1 MSKIL
6 LVYDDFAELN
16 ATELSLKKSGFDV
29 IGLTNEY
36 TVKDQIVSFNPDIL
50 VGLGNS
56 QRVGSLSVGKKL
68 KEMNR
73 WAGKSVLIF
82 PKGYELP
89 ADDLIRMRMDM
100 LLESP
105 ISVIR
110 LIQVICKLL
119 KLDEKQVIE
128 KLAKSF
134 AKDRADNLAFASYDS
149 DTVKVIQNIQGELEN
164 LGTEKNIILPELDAS
179 TLENLTKQTVTVER
193 EEVAKE
199 SKKSFFDKEA
209 ESSSVVVPLAK
220 NEDPFAAL
228 ISELKGESKENVKIV
243 PDANSGTGSVKTQ
256 TKPAIALEDVVDFEA
271 VGKQIK
277 DEIAQSVSEL
287 SDKVKKYTQM
297 TEQLHLYPESTIKKV
312 KAKKQ
317 LYELKKGWSPNELE
331 DQDEARREFVT
342 HLFKTQKE

>member
-36 TVKDQIVSFNPDIL
+36 TIKDQIVTFNPDIL
-50 VGLGNS
+50 VGFGNT
-56 QRVGSLSVGKKL
+56 QRVGALSVGRKL

-73 WAGKSVLIF
+73 WMGKSILIF

-89 ADDLIRMRMDM
+89 AEELIRMRMDM

-110 LIQVICKLL
+110 LIQIICKLL
-119 KLDEKQVIE
+119 KLDEKQIIE

-134 AKDRADNLAFASYDS
+134 AKDRNDDLAFASYDS
-149 DTVKVIQNIQGELEN
+149 DTVKVIQHIQGELEN
-164 LGTEKNIILPELDAS
+164 MEAERDVASSEVNASSSRKMVNASAENAQAEESRPEFKKN
-179 TLENLTKQTVTVER
+179 
-193 EEVAKE
+193 
-199 SKKSFFDKEA
+199 FFDNDSET
-209 ESSSVVVPLAK
+209 SVTPSK
-220 NEDPFAAL
+220 MEDPFAAL
-228 ISELKGESKENVKIV
+228 ISELKGESKEAPTNTE
-243 PDANSGTGSVKTQ
+243 NL
-256 TKPAIALEDVVDFEA
+256 KPAMIPEEVLDFEV

-277 DEIAQSVSEL
+277 DEIAQSASEL
-287 SDKVKKYTQM
+287 GDKMKKYAEM
-297 TEQLHLYPESTIKKV
+297 SSQLHLYPESTIKKV

-317 LYELKKGWSPNELE
+317 LNDLKKDWNTEDLE
-331 DQDEARREFVT
+331 GQDKARREFVT
-342 HLFKTQKE
+342 QLFNPKK